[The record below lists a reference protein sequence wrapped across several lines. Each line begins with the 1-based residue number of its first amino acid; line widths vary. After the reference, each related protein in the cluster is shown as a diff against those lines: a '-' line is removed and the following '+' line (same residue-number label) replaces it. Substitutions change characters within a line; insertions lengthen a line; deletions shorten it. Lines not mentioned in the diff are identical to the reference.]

1 MPSQRLEQPQPQ
13 PELELPQP
21 QPELYPQPADVPP
34 TFPLQRQTHEQ
45 PHPQLPVEVL
55 APPTEPAEPE
65 LLGQL
70 SQSKQKQHF
79 FLPELAEVPP
89 TLPFVRQHGLQHD
102 CPTNV
107 GNTMPP

>member
-1 MPSQRLEQPQPQ
+1 MPSQRLEQPQ

-21 QPELYPQPADVPP
+21 QPELYQQPADVPP
-34 TFPLQRQTHEQ
+34 TFPLQRQPHEQ

-79 FLPELAEVPP
+79 FLPELVEVPP